1 MTTTTTTEDV
11 TTTTTTEDVTTTTT
25 TEDVTTTTTTEDV
38 TTTTT
43 TEDVTTTTTTEDVT
57 TTTTTEDV
65 TTTTTTENITTT
77 TTYSLPPSYQY
88 FKSTVLAEINNNVCE
103 QPGYEVTSPFWV
115 DETGYSIPNL
125 LGKPIF
131 RNAELTNPVM
141 DGFYVV
147 NGEII
152 NSTDMS
158 PVRWIQVIGGAV
170 SDVGVT
176 DCGDETQN

>member
-57 TTTTTEDV
+57 TTTT
-65 TTTTTTENITTT
+65 
-77 TTYSLPPSYQY
+77 YSIPPSYQY
-88 FKSTVLAEINNNVCE
+88 YKSTVLSEINNDVCVE
-103 QPGYEVTSPFWV
+103 PGYEVTSAFWV
-115 DETGYSIPNL
+115 DYSGNSIPNL

-131 RNAELTNPVM
+131 RNIQLTTPVL

-147 NGEII
+147 SQVVI
-152 NSTDMS
+152 NSMDS
-158 PVRWIQVIGGAV
+158 RPLRWIQVINGMV

-176 DCGDETQN
+176 DCDDETQN